1 MRAGEKERLGLIRM
15 ITAAIKQREVD
26 ERIVLDDAQVL
37 SVLEKMI
44 KQRKESLVQFQAGN
58 RQDLVDKESAEIA
71 LLQTYLPSQLNEAE
85 IDALIAEA
93 VAATGAT
100 GIKDMGKVMGLVKAK
115 AQGRADMAAVGA
127 KIKAKLANLTATGPW
142 PAASHKHFIDEIVAR
157 SDIVEIIGARVALK
171 KSGREY
177 KACCPF
183 HNEKTPSFWVSP
195 DKQFYHCFGCGAHGT
210 VVGFLMQY
218 EKLGFLD
225 AVADLAQRAGLELP
239 REAQT
244 GRDPGGGDLYELMNR
259 VSRFFEQNLADH
271 PRAHD
276 YLAGRGIDAPTGA
289 KFALGYAP
297 DSWNALLHR
306 FGTDDAERHRLLL
319 AGLIIERD
327 GAKGRGGDEAGGGY
341 YDRFRDR
348 LMFPIRDARGRVL
361 GFGGRIIDQGEP
373 KYLNSPETPLFHKGR
388 ELYGLYEA
396 RQARNDFKRLM
407 VVEGYMDVVRLH
419 QAGITYAIATLGTA
433 TTQEHLNKIF
443 RLTGEL
449 VFCFDGDAAGLKAAW
464 RALENALPLARDG
477 RELKFMFLPQG
488 HDPDTLV
495 AAEGAEG
502 FELRLKEALPLSEY
516 LVRHLVAQVEVAEVG
531 GRARL
536 AALAAPLFARMPEG
550 VYRDLTLDR
559 LAAEVRMPAIKLR
572 EHLAAAARSAGRGG
586 GPAGSGPAAAGDGP
600 AVGRAEPTRRTGGRI
615 SAGRG
620 NLLSQAIG
628 LVLHHPAAARA
639 VAVGEAAGAD
649 LAGVDLPGI
658 GVLNEL
664 LGQASEMTQPT
675 TAMLLE
681 RWRDRP
687 EYHRLT
693 ELALAPS
700 MVEDASG
707 AAQELKMA
715 IQKLI
720 EHHGP
725 GRRVN
730 ELLRKAEDIGLNFD
744 EKAELSQLLK
754 SRSRP
759 GGPPPA
765 GRGQ

>member
-1 MRAGEKERLGLIRM
+1 MAG
-15 ITAAIKQREVD
+15 
-26 ERIVLDDAQVL
+26 RIPQ
-37 SVLEKMI
+37 
-44 KQRKESLVQFQAGN
+44 
-58 RQDLVDKESAEIA
+58 
-71 LLQTYLPSQLNEAE
+71 P
-85 IDALIAEA
+85 
-93 VAATGAT
+93 
-100 GIKDMGKVMGLVKAK
+100 
-115 AQGRADMAAVGA
+115 
-127 KIKAKLANLTATGPW
+127 
-142 PAASHKHFIDEIVAR
+142 FIDEIVAR
-157 SDIVEIIGARVALK
+157 SDIVEIIGARVSLK

-183 HNEKTPSFWVSP
+183 HSEKTPSFWVSP

-239 REAQT
+239 REAQST
-244 GRDPGGGDLYELMNR
+244 GEPGGGDLYDVMTR
-259 VSRFFEQNLADH
+259 AARYFEQNLADNA
-271 PRAHD
+271 RARD
-276 YLAGRGIDAPTGA
+276 YLGRRGIDAATGA
-289 KFALGYAP
+289 KFALGYAA
-297 DSWNALLHR
+297 DSWNALLSR
-306 FGTDDAERHRLLL
+306 FGADEGERRRLLQT
-319 AGLIIERD
+319 GLVIERD
-327 GAKGRGGDEAGGGY
+327 GGKTRAAGEAAGGY

-348 LMFPIRDARGRVL
+348 LMFPIRDSRGRVL
-361 GFGGRIIDQGEP
+361 GFGGRVIDQGEP

-449 VFCFDGDAAGLKAAW
+449 VFCFDGDGAGLKAAW

-495 AAEGAEG
+495 AAEGAAA
-502 FELRLKEALPLSEY
+502 FEARLKSALPLSEY
-516 LVRHLVAQVEVAEVG
+516 LVRQLVSEVEVTEVG
-531 GRARL
+531 GRAKL
-536 AALAAPLFARMPEG
+536 AALAAPKFARMPDG

-559 LAAEVRMPAIKLR
+559 LAAEVRMPPMKLR
-572 EHLAAAARSAGRGG
+572 EHLEAAGRSDGSRTAAA
-586 GPAGSGPAAAGDGP
+586 GPAAAGTAADFERG
-600 AVGRAEPTRRTGGRI
+600 EPTRTRGARM

-639 VAVGEAAGAD
+639 VDARQA
-649 LAGVDLPGI
+649 LAGVDLAGI

-664 LGQASEMTQPT
+664 LDQAGEMTQPT

-681 RWRDRP
+681 RWRERP
-687 EYHRLT
+687 EYRRLT
-693 ELALAPS
+693 ELALAPA
-700 MVEDASG
+700 MVGEASG
-707 AAQELKMA
+707 AAKELQMA
-715 IQKLI
+715 IQKLV

-725 GRRVN
+725 GRRMN
-730 ELLRKAEDIGLNFD
+730 ELLRKAEEMGLNYD
-744 EKAELSQLLK
+744 EKTELSLLLK
-754 SRSRP
+754 SKARP
-759 GGPPPA
+759 GGPL
-765 GRGQ
+765 